1 MTTAYV
7 TTRHRCDFCSRS
19 YQSVT
24 LHGLGGTVMIFFRRK
39 RFVVRHSTGLRP
51 WIVYDRHL
59 GVTVADFVRREAA
72 VNRAKVAN
80 SRREPSR
87 MENPCE
93 YP

>member
-1 MTTAYV
+1 MN
-7 TTRHRCDFCSRS
+7 
-19 YQSVT
+19 
-24 LHGLGGTVMIFFRRK
+24 LFRRR
-39 RFVVRHSTGLRP
+39 RFVVRCTMNPTRP